1 LKKLF
6 ALKIVLFTLIFSPL
20 QNFAQDS
27 TSSLAFKKNQPSV
40 KKGGFFYRPDL
51 SYQLLQQFNLMREA
65 NAGDPLAQHELGIRY
80 LLGEGISADTLEGA
94 YWIGKAASQNLT
106 AACYNYGILLLN
118 GWGIDWN
125 PFEAYNY
132 FLKAAQDEMPAAQHV
147 LGILYTDNLVVK
159 RDWSEAY
166 YWMNKSAQKGYEPAK
181 ETLKDIEEKIDV
193 SKLKSD
199 SLERKNISVASKNGS
214 SNNENGTSIPSSLGL
229 VFIDFETITDS
240 VREIADSTLLYD
252 IYMNGTKDLVEELG
266 LQDKNFS
273 EFKINSTGLNLLSK
287 HAEAGSP
294 DALTLIGR
302 FYETGN
308 YFPKNLITA
317 AAYYLRA
324 VRLDSPRSPLLLW
337 EMTKPESFYNNLRRE
352 AEAQNPEA
360 LFVWYGLFSLQFDN
374 RITERDA
381 VNLLENSAAQYY
393 LPAITELGLNY
404 YTGKFIKENKQ
415 KALDIWNAADN
426 LGSMEARIRLA
437 AAEIFG
443 FVIGSGIDAAIKI
456 LNEGEKQ
463 GSILAQVTL
472 AYCYE
477 NGIGVGKNKAEAV
490 KQYRNAAQR
499 GSRYGYAELQRIYN
513 EIRPSDSE
521 FSVN

>member
-1 LKKLF
+1 
-6 ALKIVLFTLIFSPL
+6 
-20 QNFAQDS
+20 
-27 TSSLAFKKNQPSV
+27 
-40 KKGGFFYRPDL
+40 
-51 SYQLLQQFNLMREA
+51 M
-65 NAGDPLAQHELGIRY
+65 
-80 LLGEGISADTLEGA
+80 
-94 YWIGKAASQNLT
+94 
-106 AACYNYGILLLN
+106 
-118 GWGIDWN
+118 
-125 PFEAYNY
+125 
-132 FLKAAQDEMPAAQHV
+132 
-147 LGILYTDNLVVK
+147 
-159 RDWSEAY
+159 
-166 YWMNKSAQKGYEPAK
+166 
-181 ETLKDIEEKIDV
+181 
-193 SKLKSD
+193 
-199 SLERKNISVASKNGS
+199 
-214 SNNENGTSIPSSLGL
+214 
-229 VFIDFETITDS
+229 
-240 VREIADSTLLYD
+240 
-252 IYMNGTKDLVEELG
+252 
-266 LQDKNFS
+266 
-273 EFKINSTGLNLLSK
+273 
-287 HAEAGSP
+287 
-294 DALTLIGR
+294 
-302 FYETGN
+302 
-308 YFPKNLITA
+308 
-317 AAYYLRA
+317 
-324 VRLDSPRSPLLLW
+324 LLW

-352 AEAQNPEA
+352 AAAQNPEA

-415 KALDIWNAADN
+415 KALDIWNAAEN

-443 FVIGSGIDAAIKI
+443 FVKGSGIDAAIKI